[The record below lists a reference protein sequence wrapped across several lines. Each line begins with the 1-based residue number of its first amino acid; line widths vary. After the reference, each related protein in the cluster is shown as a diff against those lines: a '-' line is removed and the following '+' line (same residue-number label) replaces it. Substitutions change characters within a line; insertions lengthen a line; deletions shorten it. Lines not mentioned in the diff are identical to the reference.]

1 VVFLLVWF
9 FWAAGQDLDLLVRH
23 QLKTNF
29 YIFQLN
35 GLTALF
41 FLIVVVVFCLNT
53 ATIYSI
59 YRRYYFVFYTA
70 IVSLAISS
78 VFSCISLFMA
88 LRDIPSVRAT
98 YRSGR
103 EIRGLTVREES
114 LDMIF
119 SEKGMCSTIIVV

>member
-53 ATIYSI
+53 AK
-59 YRRYYFVFYTA
+59 RLV
-70 IVSLAISS
+70 VSLA
-78 VFSCISLFMA
+78 VYLF
-88 LRDIPSVRAT
+88 LWLCETFPV
-98 YRSGR
+98 
-103 EIRGLTVREES
+103 
-114 LDMIF
+114 
-119 SEKGMCSTIIVV
+119 